1 MTSGTISL
9 QRKDT
14 EFSGG
19 YGILKQELPEL
30 LQDISML
37 HPEEKKYLNTLKFNR
52 RKHSYLLG
60 RVASKQALS
69 QLITTQKP
77 GAVFVDS
84 GIFQFP
90 VAKYIHNLNI
100 QVTISHCEHIG
111 LALAFPEAHPLGID
125 IEKIEENK
133 IDTIKSQMT
142 SKEKTMIPAMEIPLN
157 SAYTMLWTIKES
169 LSKIL
174 KTGLMTNF
182 KFFEVDSLLPDG
194 NSYAAV
200 FVHHGQYKAI
210 SRLLGSYS
218 CTLVFPKY
226 TTPNLDRFW
235 SSLQQV
241 IHPS

>member
-1 MTSGTISL
+1 MISGTISL

-14 EFSGG
+14 EFEGG
-19 YGILKQELPEL
+19 YGILKQELPGL
-30 LQDISML
+30 FRDISML

-69 QLITTQKP
+69 QVVTTQKP
-77 GAVFVDS
+77 ESVFVDS

-90 VAKYIHNLNI
+90 VVKYIHNLNI
-100 QVTISHCEHIG
+100 QVTISHCEDIG

-125 IEKIEENK
+125 IEKIEESK
-133 IDTIKSQMT
+133 VEAIKSQMT
-142 SKEKTMIPAMEIPLN
+142 SKEKTMISAMEIPLN

-174 KTGLMTNF
+174 KTGLMTDF

-194 NSYAAV
+194 NNYIATFA
-200 FVHHGQYKAI
+200 HHGQYKAV
-210 SRLLGSYS
+210 SRLL
-218 CTLVFPKY
+218 
-226 TTPNLDRFW
+226 D
-235 SSLQQV
+235 
-241 IHPS
+241 